1 MKGLMGLP
9 TMGLLR
15 LTNQLGTKGVR
26 RRKKLKSSQLSWRGS
41 VEVAVAVAMAVAVA
55 GLVVLVALVVWAVLL
70 LLVVVAAFP

>member
-26 RRKKLKSSQLSWRGS
+26 RRKKLKESMYWRSS
-41 VEVAVAVAMAVAVA
+41 A
-55 GLVVLVALVVWAVLL
+55 ALARMI
-70 LLVVVAAFP
+70 AICFEKKCSTIGEKKARDSR